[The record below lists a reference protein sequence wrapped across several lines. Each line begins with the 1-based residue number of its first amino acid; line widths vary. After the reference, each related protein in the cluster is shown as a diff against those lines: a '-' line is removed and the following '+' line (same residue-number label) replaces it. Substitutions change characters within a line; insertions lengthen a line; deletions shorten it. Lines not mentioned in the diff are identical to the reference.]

1 MNWPQSTG
9 QSTGQSIGQYTIIPY
24 PSEYPSERGVTAL
37 ADPHKQVVREA
48 LRESAERM
56 TNEALQREAD
66 RSFGEGTVTLNGAQ
80 QHRQVSSL
88 DKIKSNN
95 QKFNELFKDSA
106 MYGNIANFEKQVLK
120 NDYPEDKKFMNG
132 VGYWEAVLQNFI
144 TEGSKPQYGF
154 GNTAA
159 EYQDEFMK
167 TELGKN
173 IEKKLKGYYKRV
185 RIENQTRDKQ
195 LFHSAIQ
202 DMVEGIP
209 KYWWDKALKKRGL
222 RGGSK
227 KFTTRKY
234 KNRKLSYRR
243 YNKNRTTK
251 NKRRYS
257 RRK

>member
-1 MNWPQSTG
+1 MALQSTSVG
-9 QSTGQSIGQYTIIPY
+9 EYSILPY
-24 PSEYPSERGVTAL
+24 PPERGVTTWV
-37 ADPHKQVVREA
+37 DPHKQQVSDA
-48 LRESAERM
+48 LSARKEHL
-56 TNEALQREAD
+56 TKEALQREAD
-66 RSFGEGTVTLNGAQ
+66 RSFGEGTVTFNNAQ

-202 DMVEGIP
+202 DMVDGIP
-209 KYWWDKALKKRGL
+209 KYWRDKASENGRIVDLG
-222 RGGSK
+222 GGSK